1 MRVVV
6 PKPLRLGDSVAVFLP
21 ARAVDH
27 KDIEFAFQLLK
38 KQGFRISDLH
48 AIGKHYYQY
57 PLPDVARADLI
68 NKQLQDESISMLWTG
83 RGGLGTLPILDRIQW
98 FKLVE
103 KPKWIMGYS
112 DITAVLLHLWTNYRL
127 ITIHGPVMRDLKEEL
142 NLLELTRKPPSFE
155 WQAQFIL
162 NPGTVS
168 GYFIGGN
175 LSIIY
180 SLVGSNSLPQ
190 NWHDVILFIEEV
202 DEYIYHIERML
213 VSLDRAG
220 ILPSIKA
227 LVLGS
232 FTDIHDHE
240 TPLGKTVF
248 QIIREVAGKY
258 GYPIVSDFP
267 AGHGAVNKPFW
278 HGAYCNFSVGN
289 NNAQIVMFCHIN
301 KMT

>member
-1 MRVVV
+1 MMRIVI
-6 PKPLRLGDSVAVFLP
+6 PEPLQPGDSIAVFLP
-21 ARAVDH
+21 ARSVDY
-27 KDIEFAFQLLK
+27 KDIGFAMQLLK
-38 KQGFRISDLH
+38 SQGLRISDLH
-48 AIGKHYYQY
+48 AVGKQYYQY
-57 PLPDVARADLI
+57 PLPDIERADLI
-68 NKQLQDESISMLWTG
+68 NKQLQDDSISMLWAG
-83 RGGLGTLPILDRIQW
+83 RGGLGTLPILDKIQW

-127 ITIHGPVMRDLKEEL
+127 VTIHGPVMRDLEEEL
-142 NLLELTRKPPSFE
+142 DLLELTKKPPSFK

-162 NPGTVS
+162 NPRAVS

-180 SLVGSNSLPQ
+180 SLVGSNSLPI
-190 NWHDVILFIEEV
+190 NWQDVILFIEEV

-240 TPLGKTVF
+240 TPLGKTIF
-248 QIIREVAGKY
+248 QIVEEVAGKY

-267 AGHGAVNKPFW
+267 AGHGSINKPFW
-278 HGAYCNFSVGN
+278 HGSYYQLSFDRTYAKLLSL
-289 NNAQIVMFCHIN
+289 
-301 KMT
+301 